1 MTPRRPA
8 PRSPGTG
15 TDAPDR
21 VNNDALSTAKVGGFG
36 GFSPT
41 FGHGVPIKVGETQTG
56 WLLSENSR
64 DARITEA
71 LSELVHRSDQGSPC
85 ICIKNSQY
93 LLSGDASQLALFGH
107 ALGLSPAFSRRCP
120 RAFSDEKQTVV
131 FISTDVLT
139 VSSTNFW
146 SHGDYFPG
154 L

>member
-8 PRSPGTG
+8 PKNPGTG
-15 TDAPDR
+15 TDVPDR
-21 VNNDALSTAKVGGFG
+21 VKNDAQSTAKVGGFG

-41 FGHGVPIKVGETQTG
+41 FGHGVPIKVGEAQTG
-56 WLLSENSR
+56 WLLSESSR
-64 DARITEA
+64 DARISEA
-71 LSELVHRSDQGSPC
+71 LSELVHRSDQGS
-85 ICIKNSQY
+85 

-131 FISTDVLT
+131 FIATDVLT
-139 VSSTNFW
+139 VSSIFFW
-146 SHGDYFPG
+146 SHGEYFPG